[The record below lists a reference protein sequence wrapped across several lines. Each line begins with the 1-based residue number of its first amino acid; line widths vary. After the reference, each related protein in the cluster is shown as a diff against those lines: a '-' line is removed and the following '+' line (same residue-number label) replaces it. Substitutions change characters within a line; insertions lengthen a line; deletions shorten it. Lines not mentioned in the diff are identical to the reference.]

1 MFYPQ
6 DKAYKDSSSSATK
19 HENSIFML
27 SPDFIS
33 QGKEEHPGLH
43 KLFEDPDEKMQ
54 RIKTSIERSQIKK
67 R

>member
-1 MFYPQ
+1 MYFPG
-6 DKAYKDSSSSATK
+6 DKSLKDSNSGSK

-27 SPDFIS
+27 SPDFIH
-33 QGKEEHPGLH
+33 QGNEEHQGLH

-54 RIKTSIERSQIKK
+54 RIKTSIERSRIKK